1 MFYTIFYTTVLYV
14 IHQLLALALKRG
26 KTRKTVYLIDQLNVM
41 KNSTNLPINQIC
53 LIQSEIHKN

>member
-41 KNSTNLPINQIC
+41 KKFYQLTDQPNLLNPVRNS
-53 LIQSEIHKN
+53 